1 MRRHGGLTFLAC
13 LLLGVAVAP
22 SASADTFKPT
32 RFDDPAPANKCKPD
46 DCSLREAVRAANN
59 QGGRDEVVLKEG
71 TYELEILPSGPAFES
86 GDLDIFTGLELRGKG
101 ARQTKID
108 ANGIDRVVSNGC
120 GIGTIGSV
128 TIKGL
133 TLTGGDPGANPLT
146 CTGPGDAPLGGG
158 IVAFGKA
165 LKLEK
170 VTVKGNEAGLG
181 GGIFS
186 SAETLTIKDSTIIKN
201 NAAEGGGLDLASG
214 GPAAP
219 VTVIRSSTISGNF
232 ASKGGGILADGA
244 QFAGADPSVQLVNS
258 TVAANDASAE
268 GGGIMADNSAAVN
281 LANSTVAHN
290 IANSDNV
297 GAGDGGGVY
306 QHSSAAFGLTDALI
320 AGNSVGQGG
329 GGSQCA
335 GSFQGAGGIV
345 VQLQAGTLCSISQGN
360 ITEPV
365 DALIGPLAQNGGPTK
380 TVALL
385 PGSAALGFADTC
397 PAKDQRGFARPSVD
411 CDAGAFELP

>member
-1 MRRHGGLTFLAC
+1 MRRHRGQTFLAC

-22 SASADTFKPT
+22 SAIADTFKPT

-71 TYELEILPSGPAFES
+71 TYELEILGSGPPFES

-108 ANGIDRVVSNGC
+108 ANGIDRVISNGC
-120 GIGTIGSV
+120 GISTTGSV
-128 TIKGL
+128 TIERL
-133 TLTGGDPGANPLT
+133 TLRGGDPGANPFN
-146 CTGPGDAPLGGG
+146 CTGAGDASLGGG
-158 IVAFGKA
+158 ILAVGKA
-165 LKLEK
+165 LKLQK
-170 VTVKGNEAGLG
+170 VTVKGNEAALG

-186 SAETLTIKDSTIIKN
+186 SAEKLTIKDSTITKN
-201 NAAEGGGLDLASG
+201 NAAEGGGLDLPSRT
-214 GPAAP
+214 PAP
-219 VTVIRSSTISGNF
+219 VTLIRSSTISGNF

-244 QFAGADPSVQLVNS
+244 QFIGEDPSVQLVNS

-306 QHSSAAFGLTDALI
+306 QHSNAAFGLTDSLI

-335 GSFQGAGGIV
+335 GTFQGAGGIV
-345 VQLQAGTLCSISQGN
+345 VQLEAGTLCSISQVN
-360 ITEPV
+360 FAEPA
-365 DALIGPLAQNGGPTK
+365 DAMIGPLAQNGGPTK

-397 PAKDQRGFARPSVD
+397 PATDQRGFARPDVD